1 MLKRGKRQVSLPS
14 GSNISINAPTQS
26 PLNPLFDAGI
36 NYLQDK
42 ITRDDQL
49 KADVLASKIENQKI
63 KATEYATQNRI
74 DKANKKEIQDRI
86 NFDKAQAEKAEA
98 ARLKEI
104 ADQAKKLKDAEDN
117 RQYNLA
123 KIQLQ
128 NYGSDLALKHWN
140 NPAKFDEEFLAYYEE
155 QAKNMP
161 QNEDQDYD
169 LDFYSQF
176 NSVRNSHY
184 GKIYKDFRISGAD
197 GDWEV
202 MKNVANR
209 ASQFTFEN
217 IKNIESISELTLHGT
232 TFTNQMA
239 ELEKSFVVWSEAHAQ
254 YKDVDYLNEIHFPI
268 LQDHDTNLLTHALA
282 NSEKF
287 GILDGSIESTYVA
300 EAILNVWGGIVKPK
314 EIDKLGLSKE
324 DSAMV
329 KTFAGI
335 LMNNTHP
342 NWGVEKQEI
351 YDKVK
356 NEIENKRDIYKND
369 FIERNKD
376 IQTTHTDW
384 INSINWDDPN
394 LVFPSEKDLIDNSTR
409 IGADGNIENDPDLQ
423 TQLIDKRNDYI
434 QLRSA
439 VSVMLGGSEAN
450 QLQAVQMLKDTQ
462 WEGDAFNVVMEAKYR
477 KLYGADFN
485 SLYSFNK
492 LAESIKNAGDTE
504 IPSQTLAILSEME
517 KDEYFP
523 QEFIDT
529 LTLMKKLKLDSEDE
543 QNALVNMAIVY
554 NQTLGKNTI
563 GVGSLQDRTLA
574 ETLHNVYHAWKS
586 NQMNPIPAVQKWKEI
601 YDPDE
606 KAKGELRNS
615 VNQYVAENEE
625 IAFYFKD
632 EVVKASDAM
641 EWVSMAKYAGLI
653 EQGLGGE
660 IELENLMQDKNT
672 FYLGFWKN
680 MSIEKSGL
688 VEYKKILTQ
697 LVMENLGNN
706 TSPNSFQIQEAFDKM
721 KPKAIL
727 EMSKKDYDISNMA
740 FHSQVKDGPVL
751 MSKGT
756 SPEAITG
763 MNKEQLSTN
772 ALAFTVQTMQSMS
785 GEEIANQLGMQF
797 PSDDIADYYSRI
809 YDLVDEGKIKLEY
822 MPSTAD
828 KGNEQFHIWFKND
841 QDNWTSLKQDGVP
854 VAWTPNNRYSMN
866 MGYTRSSLMEELAQE
881 TARAN
886 TEKYFTKDRGM
897 FDFRSVVSGAYYPDT
912 PEGREQ
918 YYKNELFL
926 QRNIIQPLKDNFIEF
941 QDSIAETF
949 GWNDQIKDSISEKI
963 TAELTQVNI
972 AVDKK
977 QQELNESF
985 DSDSLIFTHY
995 SLYSDPIDLKNKDD
1009 VKALRAFYTED
1020 GMSKKE
1026 QDKTIQMIL
1035 DGKMQIT
1042 NEDKFQMINKRVGEN
1057 YKIFG
1062 EIYKDIGVVVE
1073 PAHQFVLQDIIDVV
1087 GPEVVSQESPIYNA
1101 IKQEQYGIALKHIK
1115 NLKLQFPNQARFNAL
1130 LTYWGNPRNA
1140 VK

>member
-1 MLKRGKRQVSLPS
+1 MLKRDKTQVRLPS

-49 KADVLASKIENQKI
+49 KADVLSSKIENIKI
-63 KATEYATQNRI
+63 KTDEYATQNRI
-74 DKANKKEIQDRI
+74 DTSNKNEIQRRI

-98 ARLKEI
+98 ARLKQI
-104 ADQAKKLKDAEDN
+104 ADDAKKLKDQNDH
-117 RQYNLA
+117 RQYSLA
-123 KIQLQ
+123 KIQLN
-128 NYGSDLALKHWN
+128 NYASDLAIKHWN
-140 NPAKFDEEFLAYYEE
+140 NPAEFDAELKAYYEE
-155 QAKNMP
+155 QSKNMP
-161 QNEDQDYD
+161 QNDDEDYELDY
-169 LDFYSQF
+169 YSQY
-176 NSVRNSHY
+176 NSVRNTHY
-184 GKIYKDFRISGAD
+184 GKIYKDFRTSGAE
-197 GDWEV
+197 GDWETI
-202 MKNVANR
+202 KNVANQ

-217 IKNIESISELTLHGT
+217 IKNIESISELLLHGT

-239 ELEKSFVVWSEAHAQ
+239 ELEKGFVKWQGAHEQ
-254 YKDVDYLNEIHFPI
+254 YANKDYLNEIHFPI
-268 LQDHDTNLLTHALA
+268 LEDHDTNLLTHALA

-287 GILDGSIESTYVA
+287 GILNGTIESTYVA
-300 EAILNVWGGIVKPK
+300 EAILNVWGGIVKPN
-314 EIDKLGLSKE
+314 EINKLGLSKE

-329 KTFAGI
+329 ETFSGI

-342 NWGVEKQEI
+342 NWGTEKQEI

-376 IQTTHTDW
+376 IQTTNTEFV
-384 INSINWDDPN
+384 NNINWDDPN
-394 LVFPSEKDLIDNSTR
+394 QVFPSEAELRANATR
-409 IGADGNIENDPDLQ
+409 IGSDGNIESDPDL
-423 TQLIDKRNDYI
+423 TSKLIAQRNDYI
-434 QLRSA
+434 QLREA
-439 VSVMLGGSEAN
+439 VSYMITDSEAS
-450 QLQAVQMLKDTQ
+450 QLKAVQMLKGTQ
-462 WEGDAFNVVMEAKYR
+462 WEGNAFSVVMESKYR
-477 KLYGADFN
+477 KLFGANFN
-485 SLYSFNK
+485 SVYSFDK
-492 LAESIKNAGDTE
+492 LAESIKNAGTTP
-504 IPSQTLAILSEME
+504 IPETTLAILAEME

-523 QEFIDT
+523 NEYIET
-529 LTLMKKLKLDSEDE
+529 LTTMKTLKLDSEDE
-543 QNALVNMAIVY
+543 QNALINMAVVY
-554 NQTLGKNTI
+554 NQTIGKNTI
-563 GVGSLQDRTLA
+563 GVGSLQDMTLA
-574 ETLHNVYHAWKS
+574 KTLHDVYHAWKS

-601 YDPDE
+601 YDFDE
-606 KAKGELRNS
+606 KAKGKLRES
-615 VNQYVAENEE
+615 INQYIAENEE

-632 EVVKASDAM
+632 EVVKAVDAM

-653 EQGLGGE
+653 EKSLGGE

-688 VEYKKILTQ
+688 IEYKKILTQ

-706 TSPNSFQIQEAFDKM
+706 VNPNSFEIQESFDKM
-721 KPKAIL
+721 KIQAVL
-727 EMSKKDYDISNMA
+727 EMSKKDYDISNMT

-751 MSKGT
+751 MTKGT

-763 MNKEQLSTN
+763 MNREQLSTN
-772 ALAFTVQTMQSMS
+772 ALAFAVQTMQSMS
-785 GEEIANQLGMQF
+785 GEEISNQLGIEF
-797 PSDDIADYYSRI
+797 PSDNIADYYSRM

-841 QDNWTSLKQDGVP
+841 QNNWTSLKKNGVP

-897 FDFRSVVSGAYYPDT
+897 FDFRGVVSGAYYPDT
-912 PEGREQ
+912 PEGREN

-963 TAELTQVNI
+963 TEELTQVNI
-972 AVDKK
+972 AVDTK

-995 SLYSDPIDLKNKDD
+995 SLYSDPIDLRNKTD
-1009 VKALRAFYTED
+1009 VKALRAFYTSD

-1042 NEDKFQMINKRVGEN
+1042 NEDKFQMINMRVKEN
-1057 YKIFG
+1057 YETFG

-1087 GPEVVSQESPIYNA
+1087 GPEIVNKESPIYNA
-1101 IKQEQYGIALKHIK
+1101 IKNENYGVALKEIK

-1130 LTYWGNPRNA
+1130 LTYWGNPKNA
-1140 VK
+1140 VR